1 MEGRKTEISLLAPIL
16 STNFFFLCQNLR
28 GEGQF
33 LTQSL
38 DLQIT
43 FQMDVSKIFK
53 VT

>member
-1 MEGRKTEISLLAPIL
+1 MEGRKTEISLLASIL
-16 STNFFFLCQNLR
+16 STNFFLCQNLR

-33 LTQSL
+33 LMQSL